1 MMAYK
6 FTAEQVTTKVREVEW
21 QVGRTGVLTP
31 VAILDPVRVGG
42 VVVSHSTLHNM
53 DEINRLGLRIGD
65 TVILERAGDVI
76 PKVVQVLEKLRDGS
90 EQEILAPAKCPIC
103 GSVTEQ
109 AQGEVAYKCLNKDCY
124 AVNLRK
130 LTHWTSKG
138 AMDIE
143 GLGPKVVE
151 QLVKEK
157 LVGDIADFYS
167 LKKGDLLS
175 LERFAEKSADNLIEA
190 IDKKKDIELSRFI
203 YGLGIGHIG
212 EETSQLLVQEIQN
225 SKFKIQNLGDLIN
238 YFHQKKAEDLEN
250 IKDIGHIVAQS
261 LLNWF
266 DDEKNVVLLH
276 KLANYGVTLKLAK
289 IEVKNTVFQDKTV
302 VLTGGLSS
310 LTRDEAKG
318 KIRELGGKVSS
329 TVSSK
334 TDFLIAGTDAGSKLE
349 KATVLGIKILSEE
362 EFLKLI

>member
-1 MMAYK
+1 
-6 FTAEQVTTKVREVEW
+6 
-21 QVGRTGVLTP
+21 
-31 VAILDPVRVGG
+31 
-42 VVVSHSTLHNM
+42 
-53 DEINRLGLRIGD
+53 
-65 TVILERAGDVI
+65 
-76 PKVVQVLEKLRDGS
+76 
-90 EQEILAPAKCPIC
+90 
-103 GSVTEQ
+103 
-109 AQGEVAYKCLNKDCY
+109 
-124 AVNLRK
+124 VNLRK

-167 LKKGDLLS
+167 LKKGDLLA

-190 IDKKKDIELSRFI
+190 IEKKKDIELSRFI
-203 YGLGIGHIG
+203 YGLGIGHVG
-212 EETSQLLVQEIQN
+212 EETALLLTQQITNYQFSLAPAGEGRGEGAVTNPVE
-225 SKFKIQNLGDLIN
+225 LLN
-238 YFHQKKAEDLEN
+238 YFKNLSLDDLEKLN
-250 IKDIGHIVAQS
+250 DIGPIVAKSIKD
-261 LLNWF
+261 WF
-266 DDEKNVVLLH
+266 NDEKNVALLH

-289 IEVKNTVFQDKTV
+289 IEVKNTVFQGKTV

-349 KATVLGIKILSEE
+349 KATALGIKILSEE